1 MKKSR
6 IPILL
11 LLMLMLVIVP
21 AQNSSVP
28 QENSYPS
35 NYHIR
40 DIICDKVLAH

>member
-21 AQNSSVP
+21 AQNNSIT
-28 QENSYPS
+28 QEHEQKLGTQLP
-35 NYHIR
+35 R
-40 DIICDKVLAH
+40 LMETTV